1 MLRPKVLLRPAWVL
15 SLTAILAACGGG
27 DTQVTENPLPPPA
40 EQPVVNYS
48 GPAPATDDI
57 RHFKEAL
64 WDNIATEDR
73 CGACH
78 IQGQQS
84 PTFARNDDIN
94 QAYTDINGLVNL
106 ARPGDSALVTK
117 VAGGHNC
124 WLSSDSACED
134 IMATWIG
141 NWASL
146 ANAQDTSTD
155 IELQAPVSRAPG
167 STRNFPASSD
177 LFADTVYPVLNTY
190 CADCHTS
197 SATIPIS
204 PYFASAD
211 VLEAYEAAKDRLNL
225 DDPASSR
232 VVVRLREQFHNCWSD
247 CDDDAA
253 TLSAAI
259 SDMAAEIA
267 LTELDPQLVHSDAL
281 SLYEG
286 VLASGGGRFDSNAIA
301 KWEFKT
307 GSGNQ
312 AFDTSGVDPALD
324 LTLSGEYN
332 WVGGY
337 GIQLGNGKAQGT
349 TTASRKLYE
358 LIVGTGEFAIEAWV
372 APANVTQ
379 KGPARI
385 VSYSGGR
392 DRRNFTL
399 GQTLYNYDVM
409 LRTENTDVNG
419 EPILSTDDDAEVL
432 QASLQHVVINYSATD
447 GRQIYVNGEYTG
459 DIDDTAPGSLL
470 DWDDSFAF
478 VLGNE
483 VSGDR
488 PWAGT
493 LRMVAIHNRP
503 LNEQAIA
510 GNFAAGVGQ
519 KYFLLFGISD
529 IIDIPQ
535 SYVMFEVSQYDSYS
549 YLFTEP
555 HFISLQSGVATD
567 IDGVTFEGMRIGIN
581 GRESF
586 AGQVYS
592 TLATTVTAAEYDE
605 QNGARLSRQGT
616 IIPLEKGPESDEF
629 FLTFE
634 RLGDAEHV
642 RVEPT
647 PSAPAAP
654 QDLTPQ
660 SEIGVRNFGE
670 INASMAALTG
680 VPVSNTSVNQAFVSL
695 QQQLPSVTDIESYVA
710 ANQMAVTQLAIR
722 YCDTLVEDSSLRQQ
736 FFPDFDFSQ
745 PASVA
750 FSGEASA
757 NIITPLLDNMLKTA
771 IATQAS
777 RDDVGDELA
786 TLISGLSACN
796 GTASCDAA
804 YTRTITKASCAA
816 VLGSAV
822 MLIQ

>member
-1 MLRPKVLLRPAWVL
+1 MQRLGVSLRPALVL
-15 SLTAILAACGGG
+15 SLACILAACGGG

-48 GPAPATDDI
+48 GPAPSTDDI
-57 RHFKEAL
+57 RHFKDAL

-78 IQGQQS
+78 VQGQQS

-94 QAYTDINGLVNL
+94 QAYTDINGLINL
-106 ARPGDSALVTK
+106 SSPGDSALVTK

-124 WLSSDSACED
+124 WLTSDSACED
-134 IMATWIG
+134 IMTTWIG
-141 NWASL
+141 NWASM
-146 ANAQDTSTD
+146 ANAQDQSTE
-155 IELQAPVSRAPG
+155 IELQAPESRTPG
-167 STRNFPASSD
+167 STRNFPESPA
-177 LFADTVYPVLNTY
+177 LFADTVYPVLNTF

-204 PYFASAD
+204 PYFASSD

-247 CDDDAA
+247 CNDDAA
-253 TLSAAI
+253 TLSDAI
-259 SDMAAEIA
+259 STMAANIA
-267 LTELDPQLVHSDAL
+267 VTELDPQLVHSDAL
-281 SLYEG
+281 TLFEG
-286 VLASGGGRFDSNAIA
+286 VLASGGGRFDSNTIA
-301 KWEFKT
+301 KWEFKA

-312 AFDTSGVDPALD
+312 AFDTSGVEPALD
-324 LTLSGEYN
+324 LTLSGEYS

-349 TTASRKLYE
+349 TTASRKLYD
-358 LIVGTGEFAIEAWV
+358 LIVGTGEFAIEAWI

-379 KGPARI
+379 EGPARI

-392 DRRNFTL
+392 DRRNVTL

-432 QASLQHVVINYSATD
+432 QASLQHVVINYSAAA

-459 DIDDTAPGSLL
+459 DADETEPGSLL

-503 LNEQAIA
+503 LSEQAIA

-555 HFISLQSGVATD
+555 RFISLQNDTSIGD
-567 IDGVTFEGMRIGIN
+567 ITFEGMRIGLN

-586 AGQVYS
+586 AGQVFS
-592 TLATTVTAAEYDE
+592 TLSATVTASQYDDTT
-605 QNGARLSRQGT
+605 GAQLSRQGT
-616 IIPLEKGPESDEF
+616 IIPVEKGPESDEF

-634 RLGDAEHV
+634 RLGEAENV
-642 RVEPT
+642 RIEPT
-647 PSAPAAP
+647 PTAPSVP
-654 QDLTPQ
+654 QDLAPQ

-722 YCDTLVEDSSLRQQ
+722 YCDTLIEDTGLRQQ
-736 FFPDFDFSQ
+736 FFPEFDFSQ

-750 FSGEASA
+750 FSGGASA
-757 NIITPLLDNMLKTA
+757 DIIIPLLDNMLKTDVS
-771 IATQAS
+771 TQADRS
-777 RDDVGDELA
+777 TVSSEIDN
-786 TLISGLSACN
+786 LITSLSGCA
-796 GTASCDAA
+796 GTTSCDAA

>member
-1 MLRPKVLLRPAWVL
+1 MTNFQLSLRPLLIV
-15 SLTAILAACGGG
+15 SLAGLLVACGGG

-48 GPAPATDDI
+48 GPAPSTDDI

-78 IQGQQS
+78 VQGQQS

-106 ARPGDSALVTK
+106 ASPPDSELVLK

-124 WLSSDSACED
+124 WLTSDSACED
-134 IMATWIG
+134 IMTTWIG

-146 ANAQDTSTD
+146 ANAQDQSTD

-167 STRNFPASSD
+167 STKNFPESAD

-204 PYFASAD
+204 PYFASSD
-211 VLEAYEAAKDRLNL
+211 VMEAYEAAKDRLNL
-225 DDPASSR
+225 DNPDSSR

-247 CDDDAA
+247 CESDAA
-253 TLSAAI
+253 ALSAAI
-259 SDMAAEIA
+259 SDMADNIS
-267 LTELDPQLVHSDAL
+267 LTELDPALVHSDAL
-281 SLYEG
+281 TLYEG
-286 VLASGGGRFDSNAIA
+286 VLASGGGRFDANAIA

-324 LTLSGEYN
+324 LTLSGEYS

-349 TTASRKLYE
+349 TTASQKLYE

-379 KGPARI
+379 EGPARI
-385 VSYSGGR
+385 ISYSGGR

-409 LRTENTDVNG
+409 LRTANTDVNG
-419 EPILSTDDDAEVL
+419 EPMLSTEDDAEVL
-432 QASLQHVVINYSATD
+432 QAALQHVVVNYSATE
-447 GRQIYVNGEYTG
+447 GRQIYVNGEFTG
-459 DIDDTAPGSLL
+459 DIDDSVPGSLL
-470 DWDDSFAF
+470 EWDDSFAF

-488 PWAGT
+488 PWSGT
-493 LRMVAIHNRP
+493 FRMVAIHNRP
-503 LNEQAIA
+503 LSDQAIA
-510 GNFAAGVGQ
+510 SNFAAGVGQ

-529 IIDIPQ
+529 IVDIPQ

-555 HFISLQSGVATD
+555 HFISLQTGATIDD
-567 IDGVTFEGMRIGIN
+567 ITFEGLRIGLN

-586 AGQVYS
+586 AGQVFS
-592 TLATTVTAAEYDE
+592 TLSETVTAAQYNDTT
-605 QNGARLSRQGT
+605 GAQLSRQGT
-616 IIPLEKGPESDEF
+616 IIPVEKGPESDEF

-642 RVEPT
+642 RIEPT
-647 PSAPAAP
+647 PPAPSSP
-654 QDLTPQ
+654 QDLAPQ

-680 VPVSNTSVNQAFVSL
+680 VPVSHSSVNQAFISL

-722 YCDTLVEDSSLRQQ
+722 YCDTLIEDDGLRQQ

-745 PASVA
+745 SAANA
-750 FSGEASA
+750 FSNGASGD
-757 NIITPLLDNMLKTA
+757 IITPLLDNMLKTDVS
-771 IATQAS
+771 TQANRS
-777 RDDVGDELA
+777 AVGAEIDSLITGLA
-786 TLISGLSACN
+786 ACN

-804 YTRTITKASCAA
+804 YTRTIAKASCAA